1 MAIRSTLSPYA
12 RLVSRFREIERY
24 GAQRNIASRSES
36 ARYFILSM
44 MYMHT
49 WKGFNLLKGLWKKQ
63 LLVLRP
69 PSIVCP
75 SACGL
80 EGLISASGTCLLS
93 LSISGVILDRNDAM
107 PSWQATKNAKFLEVI
122 EFEGEDKVRNIVFKE
137 EFIQIPKFT
146 SQIANPVVIFMP
158 KGSRT
163 QMGSTMRLSSWRT
176 LFQTTECIIA
186 KLYSI
191 ISMFLFL
198 IEEAEMIHLLEQNIK
213 PLLVRKYSLHTN
225 WVHGPYKNV
234 ICDRATDG
242 LLLLLV
248 DLL

>member
-1 MAIRSTLSPYA
+1 
-12 RLVSRFREIERY
+12 
-24 GAQRNIASRSES
+24 
-36 ARYFILSM
+36 M

-107 PSWQATKNAKFLEVI
+107 PSWQAGHDAILRHLDFKILGI
-122 EFEGEDKVRNIVFKE
+122 ERANSTE
-137 EFIQIPKFT
+137 FT
-146 SQIANPVVIFMP
+146 SRIANPVVIFMP

-213 PLLVRKYSLHTN
+213 PLLVRKYSLHIN